1 MYLIEFTEEAADDV
15 AGLRRFDQ
23 VRVMGAIETQL
34 SHEPAKQTRNR
45 KRLRPNRLAEWAL
58 RVDNFRVFYDV
69 GLSEQIVRIV
79 AVGEK
84 IGNELQIRGEK
95 FEL

>member
-1 MYLIEFTEEAADDV
+1 LIEFTEDAAHDV
-15 AGLRRFDQ
+15 ASLRKFDQ
-23 VRVMGAIETQL
+23 VRVMSAVETQL
-34 SHEPAKQTRNR
+34 SHEPAKQTRNRNR

-58 RVDNFRVFYDV
+58 RADNFRVFYDV
-69 GLSEQIVRIV
+69 SLSEQIVRVV

-84 IGNELQIRGEK
+84 IGNELHIRGEK

>member
-1 MYLIEFTEEAADDV
+1 VYLIEFTEDAAHDV
-15 AGLRRFDQ
+15 ASLRKFDQ
-23 VRVMGAIETQL
+23 VRVMSAVETQL
-34 SHEPAKQTRNR
+34 SHEPAKQTR

-58 RVDNFRVFYDV
+58 RADNFRVFYDV
-69 GLSEQIVRIV
+69 SLSEQIVRVV

-84 IGNELQIRGEK
+84 IGNELHIRGEK